1 MATITL
7 EQIDLIMQRANVS
20 YQEAKEALEHC
31 NGDLVEALLYLEKTE
46 RIQTHKYKKET
57 TTTDK
62 VTSFI
67 DKLNATTFIM
77 KKKERIY
84 VNVPLSVALIA
95 IILCFHVSIG
105 SIIIALIF
113 GVRIAIVGENELASK
128 INSTIDDLKNH

>member
-1 MATITL
+1 MTNITL

-20 YQEAKEALEHC
+20 YAEAKEALEHC
-31 NGDLVEALLYLEKTE
+31 NGDVVEALLYLEKNESIKT
-46 RIQTHKYKKET
+46 QKTVT
-57 TTTDK
+57 STDK

-95 IILCFHVSIG
+95 IILCFHVSILA
-105 SIIIALIF
+105 IIIALIL
-113 GVRIAIVGENELASK
+113 GIKISIIGENDIAHK
-128 INSTIDDLKNH
+128 INSTIDDLKK

>member
-7 EQIDLIMQRANVS
+7 EQVELIMKKANVS
-20 YQEAKEALEHC
+20 YLEAKEALEHC
-31 NGDLVEALLYLEKTE
+31 NGDTVEALLYLEQTE
-46 RIQTHKYKKET
+46 RIHTSKTET
-57 TTTDK
+57 TTAK

-67 DKLNATTFIM
+67 DTLNATTFIM

-105 SIIIALIF
+105 AIILALIF
-113 GVRIAIVGENELASK
+113 GVRISIVGENELANK
-128 INSTIDDLKNH
+128 INSTIDDFKK